1 MRPWI
6 HVTEIVEDVR
16 GGGADSGIGYINT
29 LPDML
34 DIVPKRDASSRVWS
48 IRDGDFE
55 FSGSVA
61 DEGGHYST
69 CRDSAFGAPGA

>member
-1 MRPWI
+1 MPSSSVLAYSVRPWI

-16 GGGADSGIGYINT
+16 GRSADSGIGYINT

-55 FSGSVA
+55 FWQGSGWGRHLDVS
-61 DEGGHYST
+61 
-69 CRDSAFGAPGA
+69 